1 MDEEK
6 VLQVVRKPKNTYAP
20 STVDLPEGDNN
31 KFTSMA
37 LELMKMPNIDNTNP
51 QQVQQRI
58 IDYFQLCANYDLKPT
73 IAGLGLCIGLDRR
86 RLWEIKNDVENRNL
100 NIPTETRNIIKA
112 TYVSMEQL
120 WESYM
125 VNGKINPVSGIFLG
139 KNNFGY
145 KDVQDHVITP
155 NTTTTIDVKTIEN
168 KYDELPE

>member
-1 MDEEK
+1 MDKDK
-6 VLQVVRKPKNTYAP
+6 VLQVVKKPKRTDVAP
-20 STVDLPEGDNN
+20 VVDLPEGDNN
-31 KFTSMA
+31 KYTSMA
-37 LELMKMPNIDNTNP
+37 LELMKMPKIDNTNAE
-51 QQVQQRI
+51 QVQTRI
-58 IDYFQLCANYDLKPT
+58 IDYFQLCANYDMKPT
-73 IAGLGLCIGLDRR
+73 ISGLGLCIGLDRR
-86 RLWEIKNDVENRNL
+86 RLWEIKNDVEGWNK
-100 NIPTETRNIIKA
+100 NIPNDVRDIIKT